1 MNLDV
6 REWTARIEKKSS
18 ARIISHSQTLEKGP
32 AFSAGVKCSV
42 LQIGALH
49 TVTLFSI
56 SSHPSEDII
65 SDIFAHASS
74 SGASA
79 AVLISPSG
87 GSVFFSDDIDVDFFE
102 IINLCK
108 PPGLSDKTLQTEK
121 IQFKNQA
128 EAVSRYLIEIRKDLS
143 SWLYRNDGET
153 PGSTRELTIQTL
165 INRVVLA
172 RIFQSCERGE
182 RAEYGSLMDALCSFA
197 STVPVLDSYD
207 IRTRVL
213 DEETTTEVNRLAS
226 LPVKDLKNT
235 RLSWISPEDWSSAF
249 AMYHTSLPKKP
260 YKKKATSDEDEQ
272 EGYGAVLKSGAGK
285 LIAGAL
291 SRDESLA
298 EPFWDPA
305 CGCGEI
311 VATMLRRIR
320 IALNKDGRDTIT
332 GRLIAAG
339 DMVHANDAS
348 PIHVAMI
355 RFVIASWILSG
366 ECTDP
371 SLIRTPLWYPF
382 LSLNRQIRTGSP
394 LYDERA
400 YEEFASVQEGY
411 PILRHLHPLPVKEFA
426 QKKPFSLI
434 ISCPE
439 GKSPGGPPEIARYLT
454 RRFFSYTGG
463 TDRGILY
470 AEFAREM
477 LTPDGRAIIFLRK
490 KWLSESSYRGFRQWI
505 AHTSGVTIVVPEDE
519 HGKGNANCFSAV
531 ILHSVP
537 EKTHTVLRFPTRMS
551 KPISG
556 IRKYQIFPEYHHK
569 DDGWSLH
576 DPWETTMMERLS
588 HGTMTLSEY
597 LFDELYPGTAGD
609 EIRNRADFWISLT
622 WKGSDLFLGRGRT
635 PEPDAEAIIP
645 GDDPYLVA
653 LLHSSIARWYFK
665 TSIRRSMASPDLMN
679 LIRSLPVRAIDHY
692 SQEERLISEQI
703 GVAASRLEM
712 LEKRREICH
721 AWHDINRIE
730 RQITTTQEEMDYL
743 VNTLYGISP
752 EDSTEIRHRIKSDGT
767 LDIQNTGFQ
776 IQ

>member
-6 REWTARIEKKSS
+6 EEWTARIEKKSS
-18 ARIISHSQTLEKGP
+18 AKIISYSRTLEKGP
-32 AFSAGVKCSV
+32 AFSAGVKCNV

-56 SSHPSEDII
+56 PSHPSEDII
-65 SDIFAHASS
+65 SDIFAHSSS

-87 GSVFFSDDIDVDFFE
+87 GHVFFSDDTDADFFGL
-102 IINLCK
+102 INLCK
-108 PPGLSDKTLQTEK
+108 PPGLSDESLHTEK

-128 EAVSRYLIEIRKDLS
+128 EALSRHLIEIRKDLS
-143 SWLYRNDGET
+143 SWLYRKDGET

-165 INRVVLA
+165 INRVILT

-182 RAEYGSLMDALCSFA
+182 RTEYGSLMDALSSFA

-207 IRTRVL
+207 IRTRIL
-213 DEETTTEVNRLAS
+213 DEETTNEVNRLAS
-226 LPVKDLKNT
+226 LPVKDLKNI

-249 AMYHTSLPKKP
+249 AMYLTSLPREP
-260 YKKKATSDEDEQ
+260 HKKKASSDEDEQ
-272 EGYGAVLKSGAGK
+272 EGCRAVLKSGVGK

-291 SRDESLA
+291 SRDESLVGS
-298 EPFWDPA
+298 FWDPA
-305 CGCGEI
+305 GGCGEI

-320 IALNKDGRDTIT
+320 IVLNKDGRDTIT

-348 PIHVAMI
+348 PIYVAMI

-382 LSLNRQIRTGSP
+382 LSLDRQIRTGSP

-426 QKKPFSLI
+426 QRKPFSLI

-463 TDRGILY
+463 TDRGALY
-470 AEFAREM
+470 TELAREM
-477 LTPDGRAIIFLRK
+477 LAPDGRAIIFLRK
-490 KWLSESSYRGFRQWI
+490 NWLSESSYRGFRQWI

-519 HGKGNANCFSAV
+519 HGKGDADCLSAV

-537 EKTHTVLRFPTRMS
+537 EKTHTVFRFPTGMS
-551 KPISG
+551 EPISG

-597 LFDELYPGTAGD
+597 LFDELYYGIAGYQ
-609 EIRNRADFWISLT
+609 IRNRADFWISLT
-622 WKGSDLFLGRGRT
+622 WKGSDLFVGRGKT
-635 PEPDAEAIIP
+635 PEPNAEVIIP

-665 TSIRRSMASPDLMN
+665 TSIRRSIVSPDLMN
-679 LIRSLPVRAIDHY
+679 LIRNLPVRVIDHY
-692 SQEERLISEQI
+692 SPEEKLISERI
-703 GVAASRLEM
+703 GVTASRLEM
-712 LEKRREICH
+712 LGKRREICH

-743 VNTLYGISP
+743 INILYGISP
-752 EDSTEIRHRIKSDGT
+752 KDCSEIRQRMKTDGT
-767 LDIQNTGFQ
+767 FDIQNTGFQ
-776 IQ
+776 IR